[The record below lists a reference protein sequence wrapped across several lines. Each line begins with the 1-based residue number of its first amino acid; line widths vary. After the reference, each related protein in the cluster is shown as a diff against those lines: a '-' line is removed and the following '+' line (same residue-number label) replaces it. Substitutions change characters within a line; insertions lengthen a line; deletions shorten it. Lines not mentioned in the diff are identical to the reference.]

1 MLGEAAVATV
11 PEARAGEAD
20 GDGHMIVCG
29 GGPLAHRL
37 AVQLAALYERR
48 VVVLVPSLTED
59 HGPRIAELA
68 RERPGSVRAVQA
80 PRLDVAALELAGVG
94 GAVAL
99 ALTSGDDHA
108 NLQVAL
114 NARQLNPDLRLV
126 VRVFNRRLGNR
137 IEQALDRAV
146 LARNPELTR
155 AELEASTTVLS
166 TSATAA
172 PALVAAAVSGR
183 SQAVQVDGRLL
194 RATVRRAGEPPSGQE
209 LATVAAVGPLDEP
222 GTGSSL
228 LPAPERVGT
237 ERVGTEQ
244 VGTEQVGTDPVGAER
259 VVLEL
264 LGDAS
269 TTARRRRLPGLPGLP
284 FASLFSARLRWA
296 LAGLVA
302 LLALLAGATVAFTGQ
317 SPAHS
322 AWLTVL
328 DVLGIAD
335 PTDEGGRSGKVL
347 QILTAV
353 SGMLLMPLLIALV
366 LEALGTFR
374 TATALRRP
382 PRGLADH
389 VVLVG
394 LGRLGSRV
402 LEQLWDLDVPVVCVE
417 ADPAAVGVARARAF
431 GVPVVIGDA
440 TQDGVLEAAKVGRAQ
455 ALLALSSDD
464 STNFEV
470 ALAGRESVPR
480 LRAVL
485 RLFDDDFAENVYL
498 TLRDSYP
505 EAQTRSRS
513 VAYLA
518 APAFASAMMGRQV
531 IGALAVGREVLVIAA
546 VEVARSPRL
555 RGVTVAD
562 AHRPGL
568 WRVLAVDL
576 APPEFRSPD
585 LAQPR
590 PGGPELLW
598 SPPPGRV
605 LVEGDRVVV
614 AATARG
620 LGLLGSRPDRPAR
633 EHHQGR

>member
-1 MLGEAAVATV
+1 MSETVTV
-11 PEARAGEAD
+11 PAPRAAGRAEPD

-37 AVQLAALYERR
+37 AVQLSALYDRR
-48 VVVLVPSLTED
+48 VVVLVPSLTER
-59 HGPRIAELA
+59 HGPRLVELA
-68 RERPGSVRAVQA
+68 RERPGSVEVLEAS
-80 PRLDVAALELAGVG
+80 RLDVAALELAGVR

-114 NARQLNPDLRLV
+114 NARQLNPELRLV
-126 VRVFNRRLGNR
+126 VRVFNRRLGLR
-137 IEQALDRAV
+137 IEQALDRAA

-194 RATVRRAGEPPSGQE
+194 RTTVRRAGEAASGRE
-209 LATVAAVGPLDEP
+209 LATVTAVGPPDEP
-222 GTGSSL
+222 GDGSAL
-228 LPAPERVGT
+228 LPAPEATGG
-237 ERVGTEQ
+237 ERL
-244 VGTEQVGTDPVGAER
+244 
-259 VVLEL
+259 VLEL
-264 LGDAS
+264 LGDGS
-269 TTARRRRLPGLPGLP
+269 TTARRRRLPGMPGMP
-284 FASLFSARLRWA
+284 FASLFSARLRWS
-296 LAGLVA
+296 LAGVVALVA
-302 LLALLAGATVAFTGQ
+302 LLAGTTAVLTGE

-322 AWLTVL
+322 AWLRL
-328 DVLGIAD
+328 MDVLEIAD
-335 PTDEGGRSGKVL
+335 PTEEGGRTGKVL
-347 QILTAV
+347 QILTAI
-353 SGMLLMPLLIALV
+353 SGMMLMPLLIALV

-382 PRGLADH
+382 SRGLTDH

-440 TQDGVLEAAKVGRAQ
+440 TQDGVLEAAKVDRAQ

-470 ALAGRESVPR
+470 ALAGRETAPE
-480 LRAVL
+480 LRTVL

-513 VAYLA
+513 VAYLS

-546 VEVARSPRL
+546 VDVARSPRL

-576 APPEFRSPD
+576 APPELRSPD
-585 LAQPR
+585 LAQPHVS
-590 PGGPELLW
+590 GPELLW
-598 SPPPGRV
+598 SPPENQV
-605 LVEGDRVVV
+605 LTEGDRIVV

-620 LGLLGSRPDRPAR
+620 LGLLGSRSD
-633 EHHQGR
+633 

>member
-1 MLGEAAVATV
+1 
-11 PEARAGEAD
+11 
-20 GDGHMIVCG
+20 MIVCG

-209 LATVAAVGPLDEP
+209 LTTVAAVGPLDEP

-228 LPAPERVGT
+228 LPAPEPVGT
-237 ERVGTEQ
+237 ERIGAE
-244 VGTEQVGTDPVGAER
+244 PVGAER

-264 LGDAS
+264 LGGGS
-269 TTARRRRLPGLPGLP
+269 TTARRRRLPGLPGLL

-296 LAGLVA
+296 LAGLLA

-576 APPEFRSPD
+576 APPELRSPD
-585 LAQPR
+585 LAQSR

-598 SPPPGRV
+598 SPPPDRV